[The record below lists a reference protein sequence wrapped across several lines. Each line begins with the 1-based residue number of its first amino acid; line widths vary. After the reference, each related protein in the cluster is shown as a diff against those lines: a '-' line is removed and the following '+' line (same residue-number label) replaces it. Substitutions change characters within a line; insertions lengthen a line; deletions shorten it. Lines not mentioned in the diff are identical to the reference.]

1 MNIIII
7 LVYGIITGLTI
18 LLLSIVI
25 SYLKNKATNIKSVR
39 DQIQIDLSTFNML
52 FVSLMSTIIIV
63 RELVGPFQNVAVVD
77 SIFMILQC
85 LFDVMLTSIVSL
97 QIYQILSI
105 FHCPALNEWQENNQ
119 VYNSVSL
126 GIGGKVKL
134 PMCLR
139 LSVCQGTNR

>member
-18 LLLSIVI
+18 LLLSTVI

-39 DQIQIDLSTFNML
+39 DQIQIDLASFNMS
-52 FVSLMSTIIIV
+52 FVSLMSTIIVV

-105 FHCPALNEWQENNQ
+105 FHCPALNEWQEDNQ
-119 VYNSVSL
+119 VYNSVSV
-126 GIGGKVKL
+126 GIGDW
-134 PMCLR
+134 R
-139 LSVCQGTNR
+139 A